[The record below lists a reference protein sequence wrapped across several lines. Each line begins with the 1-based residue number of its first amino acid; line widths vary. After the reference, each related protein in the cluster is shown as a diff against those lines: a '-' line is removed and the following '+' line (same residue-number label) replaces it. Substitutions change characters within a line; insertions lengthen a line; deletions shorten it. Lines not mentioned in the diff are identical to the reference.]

1 LIAYASSLEQ
11 IGPIARDV
19 ADCASLMDVIRG
31 CDRYDSTSVPSSEVP
46 YFNALNRDVQ
56 GLRIGIPKECM
67 TGDISSD
74 VADRVLEMAKQLEKM
89 GAIVEECNF
98 PLMRHVIATY
108 YIMATAE
115 AASNLARYDG
125 VKYGYRAEGDMSL
138 SELYTKSRSEGFG
151 NEVKRRILLGNF
163 VLSAG
168 YYDAYYRRALDAKA
182 AIAAHLQALWS
193 RYDLLLMPTAPTTA
207 PKLGVSLGDALG
219 MYSSDRYTVLANLA
233 GLPALTLP
241 CGFGADGMPIG
252 AQLIGAAQ
260 DDARVLSAG
269 YAYQQ
274 VTDYHTKRPR
284 EVGER

>member
-1 LIAYASSLEQ
+1 VLEAMQVATDTLRSLGAKMTEISLPHLHAAYA
-11 IGPIARDV
+11 V
-19 ADCASLMDVIRG
+19 
-31 CDRYDSTSVPSSEVP
+31 
-46 YFNALNRDVQ
+46 
-56 GLRIGIPKECM
+56 
-67 TGDISSD
+67 
-74 VADRVLEMAKQLEKM
+74 
-89 GAIVEECNF
+89 
-98 PLMRHVIATY
+98 Y
-108 YIMATAE
+108 YTFSAAE

-138 SELYTKSRSEGFG
+138 SKLYTKSRSEGFG